1 MRDRWSLPRHALPRM
16 EGTVR
21 CFYSVYALVA
31 LLATPA
37 AAQIGNPAGV
47 EPGTPQASPGVP
59 APHYPNT
66 QDRLFARL
74 AAAGGMAEVDFA
86 KLAEEKAQSSEV
98 KGFARRMADDHA
110 KANGQLAD
118 LAKQANIPLPIEL
131 DPDHKA
137 MRAELEK
144 LSGAEFD
151 KAYMRGQVVDHQ
163 KTVVLLQW
171 EIALGQ
177 DGDLQRFAAQ
187 TLPSVLQHLEM
198 AQRSVLAPITGQT
211 PEGAAPSLSR
221 TSHDPAGG
229 RPRDS
234 RESTR

>member
-1 MRDRWSLPRHALPRM
+1 MRDRWSLPRYALPRM

-74 AAAGGMAEVDFA
+74 AAAGGMAEVDLGR
-86 KLAEEKAQSSEV
+86 LAQQKAHSAEV
-98 KGFARRMADDHA
+98 KEFARQMVDDHS
-110 KANGQLAD
+110 KANMQLGG
-118 LAKQANIPLPIEL
+118 LASSANIPLSSEP

-137 MRAELEK
+137 LRADLDK
-144 LSGAEFD
+144 AGGAEFD
-151 KAYMRGQVVDHQ
+151 ALYMRGQLVDHQ
-163 KTVVLLQW
+163 KTVLLFQW
-171 EIALGQ
+171 ELAFGQ
-177 DGDLQRFAAQ
+177 DADLQRFVAD
-187 TLPSVLQHLEM
+187 TLPTVLQHLQM
-198 AQRSVLAPITGQT
+198 AQNIMVKISGQAAQGAAPITI
-211 PEGAAPSLSR
+211 R
-221 TSHDPAGG
+221 TGNEISG
-229 RPRDS
+229 RRN
-234 RESTR
+234 